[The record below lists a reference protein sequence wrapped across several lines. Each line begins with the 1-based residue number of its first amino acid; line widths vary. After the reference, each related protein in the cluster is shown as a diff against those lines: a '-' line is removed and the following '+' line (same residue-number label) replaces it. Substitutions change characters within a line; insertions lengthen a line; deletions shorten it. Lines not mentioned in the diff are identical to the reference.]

1 MHGIPIIRSHYRF
14 LSIHLRY
21 FNENISKIIINY
33 YQSIY
38 IRIKL
43 FAIIKNTIYAFVT
56 ALVDGSP
63 GIKGSPG
70 DNGIPGER
78 GPMGPPGPKGEPGLP
93 GLNGQKG
100 NPGQRGQKG
109 EPGVS
114 TSISGR
120 LMIES
125 ICYECFEVFV
135 TGNALC
141 SR

>member
-1 MHGIPIIRSHYRF
+1 MS
-14 LSIHLRY
+14 S
-21 FNENISKIIINY
+21 
-33 YQSIY
+33 QV
-38 IRIKL
+38 
-43 FAIIKNTIYAFVT
+43 AIIKKNDYAFVT

-70 DNGIPGER
+70 VNGIPGER
-78 GPMGPPGPKGEPGLP
+78 GPMGPPGPRGEPGLF

-120 LMIES
+120 LIIES
-125 ICYECFEVFV
+125 ICKECFEGFFF
-135 TGNALC
+135 TRNALC
-141 SR
+141 RR